1 MPNLNE
7 FISSEKIHAPELERF
22 GGKKPCA
29 KCDKDAEEY
38 FWNSISLTMSWECP
52 DGHKNSFRVN

>member
-1 MPNLNE
+1 M
-7 FISSEKIHAPELERF
+7 SPELERF

-38 FWNSISLTMSWECP
+38 FWDAATLTMTWNCP
-52 DGHKNSFRVN
+52 DGHDNIYRLN

>member
-1 MPNLNE
+1 VPDLNE

-22 GGKKPCA
+22 GGKKPCS

-38 FWNSISLTMSWECP
+38 FWDAVSLTMSWECP
-52 DGHKNSFRVN
+52 DGHKNSFRIN